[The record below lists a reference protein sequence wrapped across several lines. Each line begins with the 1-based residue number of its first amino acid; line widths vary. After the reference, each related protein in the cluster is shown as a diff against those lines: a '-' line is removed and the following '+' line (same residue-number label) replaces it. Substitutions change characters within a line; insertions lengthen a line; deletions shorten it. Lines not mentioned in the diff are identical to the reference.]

1 MLALYLFCTALG
13 VPLLAL
19 FAFGGSDAD
28 ADVGGFDA
36 DAGGGL
42 DLDIDGGLE
51 VGDADF
57 DLDVADGGVGDATAL
72 FRKIPVSSWAF
83 LLSFF
88 GGVGLVGTAVGGGV
102 LATFI
107 LAAVLGVIAATMNTA
122 AFSFLRK
129 TDMSQHFGDQ
139 KLEGRLATVSV
150 PIEGGKRGRVWLDA
164 GDERVQL
171 TAGAIDGELDDAFAR
186 GDRVL
191 IVNVKQGVAE
201 VMRADPELS
210 D

>member
-36 DAGGGL
+36 DAGGF
-42 DLDIDGGLE
+42 DLDVDGGLE

-102 LATFI
+102 VATFV

-150 PIEGGKRGRVWLDA
+150 PIEAGKRGRVWLDT

-171 TAGAIDGELDDAFAR
+171 TAGAIESELGQAFVRGE
-186 GDRVL
+186 RVL
-191 IVNVKQGVAE
+191 IVNVNQGVAE

>member
-1 MLALYLFCTALG
+1 MYKRQ
-13 VPLLAL
+13 
-19 FAFGGSDAD
+19 
-28 ADVGGFDA
+28 
-36 DAGGGL
+36 L
-42 DLDIDGGLE
+42 DLDVDGGLE

-57 DLDVADGGVGDATAL
+57 DLDAADGGVGDATAL

-102 LATFI
+102 VATFI
-107 LAAVLGVIAATMNTA
+107 LAAVLGVVAATMNTA

-129 TDMSQHFGDQ
+129 TDMSQHFGDH

-150 PIEGGKRGRVWLDA
+150 PIEAGKRGRVWLDT

-171 TAGAIDGELDDAFAR
+171 TAGAIESELGDAFVR

-191 IVNVKQGVAE
+191 IVNVNQGIAE

>member
-28 ADVGGFDA
+28 ADAGGFDA

-51 VGDADF
+51 VGDA

-171 TAGAIDGELDDAFAR
+171 TAGAIEGELNDAFAR

>member
-1 MLALYLFCTALG
+1 MLALYLFCAALG

-36 DAGGGL
+36 DAGGF
-42 DLDIDGGLE
+42 DLDIDGGA
-51 VGDADF
+51 DADF
-57 DLDVADGGVGDATAL
+57 DLSDIGDGGIGDATAL
-72 FRKIPVSSWAF
+72 FRRIPVSSWAF

-88 GGVGLVGTAVGGGV
+88 GGIGLIGTAVGGGV

-107 LAAVLGVIAATMNTA
+107 LAAVLGVVAATMNTA
-122 AFSFLRK
+122 AFSFLRR
-129 TDMSQHFGDQ
+129 TDASRHFSDQ

-150 PIEGGKRGRVWLDA
+150 PIEAGKRGRVWLDT
-164 GDERVQL
+164 GEERVQL
-171 TAGAIDGELDDAFAR
+171 TAGAVESELAEAFAR
-186 GDRVL
+186 GERVL
-191 IVNVKQGVAE
+191 IVNVNNGVAE

-210 D
+210 S

>member
-1 MLALYLFCTALG
+1 MVGLYLFCTALG

-19 FAFGGSDAD
+19 FAFGGSDGDAD
-28 ADVGGFDA
+28 AGGFDA
-36 DAGGGL
+36 DAGGL
-42 DLDIDGGLE
+42 DVDIDGGLE
-51 VGDADF
+51 MAADADF

-88 GGVGLVGTAVGGGV
+88 GGVGLIGTAVGGGV

-107 LAAVLGVIAATMNTA
+107 LASVLGVIAATMNAA

-129 TDMSQHFGDQ
+129 TDMSQHFGDH

-150 PIEGGKRGRVWLDA
+150 PIEAGKRGRVWLDA
-164 GDERVQL
+164 GGERVQL
-171 TAGAIDGELDDAFAR
+171 TAGAIEGELAEPFAR
-186 GDRVL
+186 GERVL
-191 IVNVKQGVAE
+191 IVNVNQGIAE
-201 VMRADPELS
+201 IMRADPELS